1 MTDHTDGGS
10 PERADEFVVVDDV
23 DDAVSAQEAQAA
35 EPESR
40 PITAARVRQLSA
52 LRRGAYRTRSYL
64 VVVIAACAVAE
75 GKLALMTLRH
85 VRAFGWQP
93 RALGYVCGI
102 IAAMMAAAFLLRR
115 AAELTRELRTRP
127 PEPEAAPDFS
137 TLSDGSHAWKN
148 LEQMRESS

>member
-10 PERADEFVVVDDV
+10 PDESREPAPEFVVVDDS
-23 DDAVSAQEAQAA
+23 DEADFAREAQAA

-64 VVVIAACAVAE
+64 VVAIAACAVAE
-75 GKLALMTLRH
+75 GKLALMTVRH

-102 IAAMMAAAFLLRR
+102 IAAMMAAAYFLRR
-115 AAELTRELRTRP
+115 AAEVTRELRTRP
-127 PEPEAAPDFS
+127 SEPEAAPDLS

-148 LEQMRESS
+148 